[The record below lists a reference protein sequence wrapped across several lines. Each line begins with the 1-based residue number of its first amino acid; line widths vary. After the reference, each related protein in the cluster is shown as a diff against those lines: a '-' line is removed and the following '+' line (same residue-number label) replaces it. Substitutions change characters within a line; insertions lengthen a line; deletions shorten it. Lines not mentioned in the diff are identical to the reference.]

1 MRYCNILAVLY
12 LVCSVIT
19 FCSSA
24 YTGEYSMLD
33 SVLVMVDLM
42 TIDISSAFFVSA
54 GLTATVLYLGASA
67 ARHQFLVR
75 STVLS
80 MLTDMCI
87 ATVAVLILGSL
98 HALLMHSFKWADVAF
113 TLLEGVTTL
122 RGFDFQQSVSAP
134 HSYNVVAWPI
144 QSLVWCLLSTKSVYE
159 LDEHIVARFPALC
172 DVIISI
178 MALLGIV
185 LFTVFGPMQASS
197 NIFYANACSVT
208 YRSMEF
214 NLGIHLVFLYNRH
227 PALAAVTSRLVGKA

>member
-1 MRYCNILAVLY
+1 MASELPCVEQGMTVALPDDSSECSTQSGCVYEKRSINAETLMRYCSILAVLY

-98 HALLMHSFKWADVAF
+98 HALLMHSFKWGDVAF

-122 RGFDFQQSVSAP
+122 
-134 HSYNVVAWPI
+134 
-144 QSLVWCLLSTKSVYE
+144 
-159 LDEHIVARFPALC
+159 
-172 DVIISI
+172 
-178 MALLGIV
+178 
-185 LFTVFGPMQASS
+185 
-197 NIFYANACSVT
+197 
-208 YRSMEF
+208 
-214 NLGIHLVFLYNRH
+214 
-227 PALAAVTSRLVGKA
+227 